1 MSAKELP
8 ILLAKWYDYTQWV
21 LDRVDGFPK
30 NQRFV
35 LGTRLADGV
44 LQVMEL
50 LAEASYARAASKS
63 ALLLGANRRLE
74 SVKWLVRLTKDRNL
88 LSARQF
94 SFSAAALEEC
104 GRMLGGWIRSSGS
117 SQARASSDT
126 SPVE

>member
-8 ILLAKWYDYTQWV
+8 VLLAKWYDYTKWV

-35 LGTRLADGV
+35 LGTRLADCV

-50 LAEASYARAASKS
+50 LAEASYAKGASKS
-63 ALLLGANRRLE
+63 ELLISANRRLE

-94 SFSAAALEEC
+94 SFSSSALEEC
-104 GRMLGGWIRSSGS
+104 GRMLGGWIRSS
-117 SQARASSDT
+117 RT
-126 SPVE
+126 SPPRDPTDPSLSE

>member
-8 ILLAKWYDYTQWV
+8 ILLSKWYDYTKWV

-44 LQVMEL
+44 LDVMEL
-50 LAEASYARAASKS
+50 LAEAAYAS
-63 ALLLGANRRLE
+63 ANGKATLLVRANRRIE
-74 SVKWLVRLTKDRNL
+74 SLRWLIRLTKDRNL

-94 SFSAAALEEC
+94 SFSSAALEEC
-104 GRMLGGWIRSSGS
+104 GRMLGGWIKT
-117 SQARASSDT
+117 ASSKV
-126 SPVE
+126 SESSS